1 MRMAI
6 LPHFHP
12 AVSMEIRAAV
22 LSDWRGRPVSFPCPA
37 RIMNPGHHG
46 RLRAPL
52 PSIRRW
58 RKNIKPMVW
67 VGPQFGPQNRAGSF
81 KGQSAWSKRIVW
93 ISLLML
99 LDCAKTC
106 FFNNH
111 PSFGKTFLSGFGPA
125 PSAPNLTYNV
135 GYQVY
140 QGFTYLI
147 TWSFGCD
154 GNRPQALE
162 LEASTREHQDVANL
176 AAQLVWPLSTQSF
189 AKRYPSG
196 WI

>member
-1 MRMAI
+1 MRMALI
-6 LPHFHP
+6 LPHVHP
-12 AVSMEIRAAV
+12 AVPMEMRAAV
-22 LSDWRGRPVSFPCPA
+22 LGAWRGRPVIFPCPA

-52 PSIRRW
+52 PSIRGW
-58 RKNIKPMVW
+58 RKIMKPRVW
-67 VGPQFGPQNRAGSF
+67 VGLQFGPQNRAGSF
-81 KGQSAWSKRIVW
+81 KAHAVWKMRMIWSIPNHW
-93 ISLLML
+93 ISPQML
-99 LDCAKTC
+99 LVCVQND
-106 FFNNH
+106 
-111 PSFGKTFLSGFGPA
+111 FLQKHFGPA
-125 PSAPNLTYNV
+125 PSAPNPTYNNV

-140 QGFTYLI
+140 QGFSYLI

-162 LEASTREHQDVANL
+162 LEASNREHQDVSNL
-176 AAQLVWPLSTQSF
+176 AAQMVWPLSTQSF